1 MSSESLV
8 RIPDEIFV
16 TASLSNKM
24 GRERKMPANL
34 QAETETVVQNML
46 VSRDERIRMLEDR
59 MLELTIKVHEF
70 KHQGNMKREKEDE
83 TKMAYVTPEKSQR
96 SRWADMSDDE
106 NKLVPEMNFKKEN
119 EDSAAR
125 IFNKFAKIKVANM
138 IEAMENLGMQL
149 TDMEKAVLEDEEDIE
164 EIGFEEFLDIVRRK
178 EDIDKAKKEERLADT
193 SE

>member
-1 MSSESLV
+1 M
-8 RIPDEIFV
+8 IEI
-16 TASLSNKM
+16 LC
-24 GRERKMPANL
+24 L
-34 QAETETVVQNML
+34 
-46 VSRDERIRMLEDR
+46 IDR
-59 MLELTIKVHEF
+59 V
-70 KHQGNMKREKEDE
+70 
-83 TKMAYVTPEKSQR
+83 
-96 SRWADMSDDE
+96 DDE
-106 NKLVPEMNFKKEN
+106 SKLIPEMNIKKEN
-119 EDSAAR
+119 EESAAR

>member
-1 MSSESLV
+1 
-8 RIPDEIFV
+8 
-16 TASLSNKM
+16 
-24 GRERKMPANL
+24 MPANL

-96 SRWADMSDDE
+96 SRWADMGDDE
-106 NKLVPEMNFKKEN
+106 NKLIPEMNFKKEN

-149 TDMEKAVLEDEEDIE
+149 TDKEKAVFEDEADIE

-193 SE
+193 ITEQTSASSDQGV